1 MECNDYMKNGLC
13 GAKVPAWSGRV
24 GFKFGANGAGSLLVA
39 SAAHLSGGSTIN
51 ILVSTPASYPS
62 DHPFMST
69 MDEITY
75 WIYTKRAPCLM
86 NYDNV
91 TKKLHEEAHCSKTKP
106 KSVPSKAEVP
116 TPKKKKKRKLSLL
129 EDDSGSAEKL
139 QNVYFDSSQN
149 KKQTLMSSAESDSI
163 GSDIDFNIRTCITK
177 GKQKHTKLKKTN
189 KSPLHK
195 KNKVVTS
202 TPKVSQLRRSLRQ
215 AQQTLNNNS
224 QLNSSFQVVKTSFTN
239 GHNENHSVI
248 EHKSHEKTKNS
259 TELLAGGD
267 QSIDNKKNNAI
278 NKLNESK
285 NEALNGQFEDLSD
298 VSGFTANYIRS
309 TKLQSTKTPRKLR
322 CKNNRSLVKES
333 KQSGQKDCTMLVCA
347 DKSVNTVAQ
356 NIVHDCSTESENV
369 INLVTAKSTE
379 RTPRGEERTKV
390 SKSTSLLKF
399 LDSRTGKE
407 SMSKKKVCGTRTR
420 ARTNLNV
427 SFESQTSAPRY
438 PKRHRNN
445 SATQDEEISAEVNL
459 GDKKESTS
467 RNSTDF
473 NNSDKKENPDAT
485 TVSKTRSGR
494 SLGLSLRQPENLV
507 LVLSNS
513 TEQVSSMVSMNVG
526 SSMVSL
532 NVANPK
538 PESKERKKKRT
549 SRHLR
554 SKKMNDK
561 RESLQKDS
569 LRDKSGFTACFSD
582 SDDDSEP
589 LKQRK
594 FFCS

>member
-1 MECNDYMKNGLC
+1 MECNDYMKNGLFS
-13 GAKVPAWSGRV
+13 AKVPAWSGRV
-24 GFKFGANGAGSLLVA
+24 RLEFGVNDAGSLLVA
-39 SAAHLSGGSTIN
+39 SAAYLLDGPTTN
-51 ILVSTPASYPS
+51 VLVSTLAKYAS

-116 TPKKKKKRKLSLL
+116 TPKKRKKRKLSLL

-139 QNVYFDSSQN
+139 QNVYFDPSQN
-149 KKQTLMSSAESDSI
+149 KKQTVCVSSDKSESVV
-163 GSDIDFNIRTCITK
+163 SDIDFNIKTCITQR
-177 GKQKHTKLKKTN
+177 KQRHTKPKKN
-189 KSPLHK
+189 NESPLHK

-202 TPKVSQLRRSLRQ
+202 TPKKSQLRRSLRQ
-215 AQQTLNNNS
+215 AQQTLNNS
-224 QLNSSFQVVKTSFTN
+224 QVNSSFQVVTTSFTN
-239 GHNENHSVI
+239 RHNENHNII
-248 EHKSHEKTKNS
+248 EHKSPEKSKKS
-259 TELLAGGD
+259 SELFAGGD
-267 QSIDNKKNNAI
+267 QSIDNKHTAI
-278 NKLNESK
+278 NKFNESK
-285 NEALNGQFEDLSD
+285 TDAVHGQFEDLSD

-322 CKNNRSLVKES
+322 CNNRSLAKES
-333 KQSGQKDCTMLVCA
+333 RQSGQKDCSMLVCA
-347 DKSVNTVAQ
+347 DKSVNTAAQ
-356 NIVHDCSTESENV
+356 NTVHNYSTESENV
-369 INLVTAKSTE
+369 INLVTSKSTE
-379 RTPRGEERTKV
+379 RTPRGEEKTKV
-390 SKSTSLLKF
+390 SKSTSLLRF
-399 LDSRTGKE
+399 MDSRPDKE
-407 SMSKKKVCGTRTR
+407 SLNKKKVACTRTR
-420 ARTNLNV
+420 ARPNLNV
-427 SFESQTSAPRY
+427 SFESQTSSSRY
-438 PKRHRNN
+438 PKRQRNN
-445 SATQDEEISAEVNL
+445 SAIQDEDISEEANL
-459 GDKKESTS
+459 GDKKESAS

-485 TVSKTRSGR
+485 IVSKTRSGR
-494 SLGLSLRQPENLV
+494 SIGLSLRQPENLV

-532 NVANPK
+532 NVANAK
-538 PESKERKKKRT
+538 SETKERKKKRT

-554 SKKMNDK
+554 SKKMNNK

-594 FFCS
+594 FFCA